1 MHDTEHD
8 NTGTAAVPGGQ
19 ARPWLTLGALV
30 LGVLALRLAYLRWV
44 CPFDVVEDEA
54 QYWDWSR
61 HLDWSYYTK
70 GPGIA
75 WLIAGSG
82 RVWGATEFAVRV
94 PAAMAGAVAM
104 LAVGRLA
111 QEMSGSR
118 RVGVFAAGA
127 LMLAPVMQAT
137 ALLGTIDGP
146 YGACWAVAAWCGWR
160 AIVRGGTWSWLG
172 LGLALGVGVLFKYT
186 MLLLV
191 PGLFLA
197 WWMGRG
203 EDREHRHARQ
213 AGRAGGTGVGGTG
226 ASPVVFTS
234 RERSERSS
242 RWWVASCVVVFAA
255 SVSPIVIWNARHG
268 WAAARHLLGRVG
280 VSESAVP
287 LSQAVAAKAWTW
299 SPLWLPEFVG
309 TQLGMVGPL
318 LVLAVVGV
326 WRVMRRGSAAEGSG
340 PGAGKVFLAACGV
353 PTLVFYLAVSV
364 LRAPEGNWPMA
375 AYVTLL
381 PLAGWLAVEGLTARR
396 AALALW
402 LTTAEPRKRR
412 GWMSRKPETLGQVL
426 WHWGVGYGLGAAVL
440 MLALS
445 LAPSL
450 PIVSACVPVARLTQG
465 RTLAEHVQAEREA
478 LAPDAPGSVMVVAT
492 DYGKA
497 SHLAFYLPDRPATLC
512 TSSLFGGRP
521 TNHDFWADTDLRDVA
536 RRGRSAVMVGGTVE
550 QWRTLFERVEDAGP
564 ARGLERKGMHL
575 FRGWGYVVPQQR

>member
-8 NTGTAAVPGGQ
+8 NTGAAAVSGGQ

-44 CPFDVVEDEA
+44 CPFDLVEDEA

-70 GPGIA
+70 GPGVA

-127 LMLAPVMQAT
+127 LMLAPVMQAA
-137 ALLGTIDGP
+137 ALLGTIDAP
-146 YGACWAVAAWCGWR
+146 YCACWAVAAWCGWR
-160 AIVRGGTWSWLG
+160 AIVRGGTWSWPG

-191 PGLFLA
+191 PGLLLA

-203 EDREHRHARQ
+203 EAREHRHARQ
-213 AGRAGGTGVGGTG
+213 AGRAGGTG
-226 ASPVVFTS
+226 ASP
-234 RERSERSS
+234 
-242 RWWVASCVVVFAA
+242 WWIAAGVVVFAA
-255 SVSPIVIWNARHG
+255 SVSPIVVWNAQHG

-299 SPLWLPEFVG
+299 SPLWLAEFVG
-309 TQLGMVGPL
+309 TQLGVVGPL
-318 LVLAVVGV
+318 LVLALVGA
-326 WRVMRRGSAAEGSG
+326 WRAIRCGGARE
-340 PGAGKVFLAACGV
+340 AGKVFLAACGV
-353 PTLVFYLAVSV
+353 PILVFYLAVSV
-364 LRAPEGNWPMA
+364 LRVPEGNWPMA

-381 PLAGWLAVEGLTARR
+381 PLAGWLAAEGLTARR
-396 AALALW
+396 AALVRW
-402 LTTAEPRKRR
+402 METAEPRRR
-412 GWMSRKPETLGQVL
+412 MGWLSRKPETAGQVL

-440 MLALS
+440 TLALS
-445 LAPSL
+445 VAPSL
-450 PIVSACVPVARLTQG
+450 PMVSAYVPLARLTQG
-465 RTLAEHVQAEREA
+465 RTLAAHVQAEREA
-478 LAPDAPGSVMVVAT
+478 IAPDGSESVMVIAI

-497 SHLAFYLPDRPATLC
+497 SHLAFYLPDRPPALC

-521 TNHDFWADTDLRDVA
+521 TNHDFWPDTNLRDAA
-536 RRGRSAVMVGGTVE
+536 RQGRSAVMVGGTIE
-550 QWRTLFERVEDAGP
+550 QWRSLFERVEDAGP
-564 ARGLERKGMHL
+564 ARGLERKGMNL
-575 FRGWGYVVPQQR
+575 FRGWGYVVPAER

>member
-8 NTGTAAVPGGQ
+8 NSGGSAARSGE

-44 CPFDVVEDEA
+44 CPFDLVEDEA

-75 WLIAGSG
+75 WLIAGAG
-82 RVWGATEFAVRV
+82 KVWGATEFAVRV

-118 RVGVFAAGA
+118 RVGVLAAGA
-127 LMLAPVMQAT
+127 LMLAPVMQVT
-137 ALLGTIDGP
+137 ALLGTIDAP
-146 YGACWAVAAWCGWR
+146 YCACWAVAAWCGWR
-160 AIVRGGTWSWLG
+160 ALVRGGTWSWLG

-186 MLLLV
+186 TLLLV
-191 PGLFLA
+191 PGLALA
-197 WWMGRG
+197 WWMGR
-203 EDREHRHARQ
+203 REIRECRL
-213 AGRAGGTGVGGTG
+213 
-226 ASPVVFTS
+226 ASGPSQVAFTS
-234 RERSERSS
+234 RERSERS
-242 RWWVASCVVVFAA
+242 RWWWIMACVVVFAA
-255 SVSPIVIWNARHG
+255 SVSPIVIWNAQHG

-318 LVLAVVGV
+318 LVLALAGV
-326 WRVMRRGSAAEGSG
+326 WRVMRRGVREHRHAR
-340 PGAGKVFLAACGV
+340 PAGRAGGTCRRYLAACGV
-353 PTLVFYLAVSV
+353 PILLFYLAVSV

-381 PLAGWLAVEGLTARR
+381 PLAGWLAAEGLDVRR
-396 AALALW
+396 VALGRW
-402 LTTAEPRKRR
+402 LATPEPRERMGWLSRR
-412 GWMSRKPETLGQVL
+412 PETLGQVL
-426 WHWGVGYGLGAAVL
+426 WHWGVGYGLGAAAL

-445 LAPSL
+445 LAPTL
-450 PIVSACVPVARLTQG
+450 PMVSAYVPVARLTQG
-465 RTLAEHVQAEREA
+465 RTLAAHVQAEREA
-478 LAPDAPGSVMVVAT
+478 LAPDAPESVMVLAT

-497 SHLAFYLPDRPATLC
+497 SHLAFYLPDRPRTLC

-521 TNHDFWADTDLRDVA
+521 TNHDFWSDTDLHDAA

-550 QWRTLFERVEDAGP
+550 QWRSLFERVEDAGP
-564 ARGLERKGMHL
+564 ARGLERKGMNL
-575 FRGWGYVVPQQR
+575 FRGWGYVVPRTGGPSGR